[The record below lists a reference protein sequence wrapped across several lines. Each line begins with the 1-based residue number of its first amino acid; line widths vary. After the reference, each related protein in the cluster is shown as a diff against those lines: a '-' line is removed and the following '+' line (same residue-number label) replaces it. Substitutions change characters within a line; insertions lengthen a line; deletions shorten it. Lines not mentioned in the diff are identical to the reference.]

1 MVDRSIF
8 GWGKKPK
15 PSWTPLSQRFRKP
28 PPVVSP
34 LSLEPWMRRGLTRE
48 SLWVFIHGSS
58 TFSGVPN
65 SEIQWIYFCQRIK
78 VVESWALN
86 DLKSPET
93 KFFLWVPLALT
104 VLEVRSAFLHNHPM
118 ITRNDAWDWAEL
130 SIKWPQVSD
139 SEYTLLTLS
148 RMIILLITPNTLD
161 IYGTIYTL
169 ACRHGE
175 ITAGPRIHHSQ
186 CGRHSPCA
194 LREGPFEVAGN
205 LSGSS
210 GSSGTKNLCHGAKA
224 NSHVLLAGDFKGWL
238 EVHGPSTES
247 GYKKGTW
254 TFRLSLVASHTGH
267 GFAILKT
274 WDLEGILRQPEVLA
288 RFFSMHLRTIYVTGK
303 DGRLRSRLGMK
314 ESGFP

>member
-1 MVDRSIF
+1 
-8 GWGKKPK
+8 
-15 PSWTPLSQRFRKP
+15 
-28 PPVVSP
+28 
-34 LSLEPWMRRGLTRE
+34 
-48 SLWVFIHGSS
+48 
-58 TFSGVPN
+58 
-65 SEIQWIYFCQRIK
+65 
-78 VVESWALN
+78 
-86 DLKSPET
+86 
-93 KFFLWVPLALT
+93 
-104 VLEVRSAFLHNHPM
+104 
-118 ITRNDAWDWAEL
+118 
-130 SIKWPQVSD
+130 
-139 SEYTLLTLS
+139 
-148 RMIILLITPNTLD
+148 MIILLITPNTLD

-210 GSSGTKNLCHGAKA
+210 GSSGTKNLCRRAKA

-254 TFRLSLVASHTGH
+254 TFWLLLVASHTGH

-303 DGRLRSRLGMK
+303 DGLRSRLEWKTAASHRLCICTQWPPDHWRICSAFSRQFDRASTGRSHVRTIFASLRKQMFDIVQYTLSFSNFRNSLPVF
-314 ESGFP
+314 EDIFPQRYF